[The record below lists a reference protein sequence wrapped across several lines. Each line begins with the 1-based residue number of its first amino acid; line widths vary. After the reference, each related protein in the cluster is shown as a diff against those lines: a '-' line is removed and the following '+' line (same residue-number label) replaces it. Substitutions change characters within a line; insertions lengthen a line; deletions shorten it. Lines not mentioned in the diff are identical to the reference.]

1 VDGLEALDKEVKAQF
16 NGLETRR
23 QQSEINIRDDLRQ
36 IDSHWTDVKTL
47 QTTISEENRAD
58 SQRQQEWQNELQ
70 VLVQGLADCAKLQV
84 GHILKR
90 EEAEN
95 PPTWTTT
102 STGTAPDVLLRTI
115 GLIGKE
121 IAGAIGTGIAGAVTS
136 YIALKLNGTM
146 QSPVRYERPVENR
159 PRADQPAF
167 YQIFHDAPP
176 RPVFDNPRK

>member
-1 VDGLEALDKEVKAQF
+1 VGGLEALDKEVKAQF

-102 STGTAPDVLLRTI
+102 FTGTAPDVLLRAI
-115 GLIGKE
+115 GL
-121 IAGAIGTGIAGAVTS
+121 IGTGIAGAVTS
-136 YIALKLNGTM
+136 YIALKLNGTV
-146 QSPVRYERPVENR
+146 QSPVRYERPVGNR
-159 PRADQPAF
+159 PRADPPAF

-176 RPVFDNPRK
+176 RPVFDNPESR